1 MEAWRDYMTGLK
13 PLHKWMVD
21 SHSFCLNYVLFFPYP
36 FAKQWLFWNVFYLI
50 INHAKDTVFY
60 SLLLSQKGFEI
71 LLPKSEFNKLETE
84 NSRRGKEDNANVDP
98 DLQ

>member
-1 MEAWRDYMTGLK
+1 M
-13 PLHKWMVD
+13 
-21 SHSFCLNYVLFFPYP
+21 
-36 FAKQWLFWNVFYLI
+36 FYLI

>member
-13 PLHKWMVD
+13 PSHKGTVD
-21 SHSFCLNYVLFFPYP
+21 SHSFHLKYVLFFPYP

-50 INHAKDTVFY
+50 INDAKDTVLY
-60 SLLLSQKGFEI
+60 SLLLSQKGFEM

-84 NSRRGKEDNANVDP
+84 NSRRGKEDKANVDP